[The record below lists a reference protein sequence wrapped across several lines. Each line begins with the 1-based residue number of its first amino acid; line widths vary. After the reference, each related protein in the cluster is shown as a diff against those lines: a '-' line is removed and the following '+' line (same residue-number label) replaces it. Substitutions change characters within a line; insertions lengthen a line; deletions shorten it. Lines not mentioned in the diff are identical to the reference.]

1 MSIVY
6 LLIIES
12 SWRQKKTSA
21 HFIQRQSE
29 KEGKTTRKMIEAR
42 DADRGN
48 ETAEVTKNWRGDGE
62 EEASNRSV
70 KIRAVRRRKVL
81 NERWKW
87 HVRGKVWPV
96 LVLIFNS
103 INTWFKCF
111 TVWCWWSSLLPRF
124 RWSYLAHFQLEKS
137 TSYAFN
143 MSLKSSQR
151 FRNDFMK
158 LIFISSHSTLFL
170 RGRVTCV
177 LYSSVFR
184 QEGAVWSCASYSGL
198 VYMLKP
204 LWYLREF
211 YRISMD

>member
-1 MSIVY
+1 MYFVY

-21 HFIQRQSE
+21 HFNQRQSE
-29 KEGKTTRKMIEAR
+29 KEGKTTRKMTEPR

-62 EEASNRSV
+62 EEEASNRSV
-70 KIRAVRRRKVL
+70 KITTVRRRKVL

-87 HVRGKVWPV
+87 HVRGNV
-96 LVLIFNS
+96 LAVLKRMFCQVFIFNP

-124 RWSYLAHFQLEKS
+124 RWRYLAHFQLEKW

-143 MSLKSSQR
+143 MSLKSSQ
-151 FRNDFMK
+151 
-158 LIFISSHSTLFL
+158 
-170 RGRVTCV
+170 
-177 LYSSVFR
+177 
-184 QEGAVWSCASYSGL
+184 E
-198 VYMLKP
+198 
-204 LWYLREF
+204 
-211 YRISMD
+211 